1 MKLSKM
7 FSGKNKKMV
16 NMLLILGLVVVAVVL
31 YKYNFSKFSFRDS
44 MQGKLSA
51 NSMVLSEASAPQ
63 GASTEGT
70 ESVEQS
76 VQGTPSLQQK
86 PFMNV
91 SGMAS
96 PKPQASCNN
105 QPLMDPKELLPQDSN
120 SEWSEFAPQG
130 QGDLLGSGSLLNP
143 ELSQRPYNSVQ
154 GANALRGD
162 PQISIGDI
170 PSIATPAN
178 PIQSNNA
185 GIN

>member
-1 MKLSKM
+1 M
-7 FSGKNKKMV
+7 
-16 NMLLILGLVVVAVVL
+16 
-31 YKYNFSKFSFRDS
+31 
-44 MQGKLSA
+44 
-51 NSMVLSEASAPQ
+51 
-63 GASTEGT
+63 
-70 ESVEQS
+70 
-76 VQGTPSLQQK
+76 
-86 PFMNV
+86 
-91 SGMAS
+91 
-96 PKPQASCNN
+96 
-105 QPLMDPKELLPQDSN
+105 PKELFSNDTLVLVGGLLLVYFLIQYSGSKNNVVGAEPSAHVKKSSEPQNVDNSMAPPVPVETPDNTPQDLLPHDSN